1 MAAAGGSHYVAGQV
15 HSPERIVTKDVA
27 FASEGAE
34 INAYLARP
42 VESGTYPGLIV
53 IHEAFGVNDH
63 IKDIC
68 RRFANVGFIALAPNL
83 FKRVGEPPVGDMAAI
98 GKLMQAMPDRLVVH
112 DLENAADYL
121 RKTEGCSG
129 KVGCVGFCMGGRC
142 TLLFACSSTRVDA
155 AVDCWGGFIASASA
169 DTATT
174 ANRPTPVV
182 DLVKDLHC
190 PLYSVFGAE
199 DQNPSPEHQS
209 QLRARL
215 EAAGKDKIATLESFA
230 GAGHAFFADYRPSY
244 RETPAFSLWPK
255 MVFFL
260 KRHLV

>member
-1 MAAAGGSHYVAGQV
+1 MAAAGGTHYVAGQV
-15 HSPERIVTKDVA
+15 HSPERVASKDVS

-42 VESGTYPGLIV
+42 AESGTYPGLIV
-53 IHEAFGVNDH
+53 VHEAFGVNDH

-83 FKRVGEPPVGDMAAI
+83 FKRVGEPSGDMAAI
-98 GKLMQAMPDRLVVH
+98 GKLMQEMPDRLIVR

-121 RKTEGCSG
+121 RKTDGCSG

-142 TLLFACSSTRVDA
+142 TLLFACSSNKVDA
-155 AVDCWGGFIASASA
+155 AVDCWGGSITRASNDAV
-169 DTATT
+169 TT
-174 ANRPTPVV
+174 PNRPTPVL
-182 DLVKDLHC
+182 DLVKELHC
-190 PLYSVFGAE
+190 PLYGVFGAE
-199 DQNPSPEHQS
+199 DQNPSPEHQG
-209 QLRARL
+209 QLQARL
-215 EAAGKDKIATLESFA
+215 EQAGKDKIATLESFA
-230 GAGHAFFADYRPSY
+230 NAGHAFFADYRANY
-244 RETPAFSLWPK
+244 RETAAFSLWPK